1 MIHYTC
7 PPVVWASIYNTPL
20 AHSFLPPRSALPHGS
35 LRLVGGP
42 SPQSGVV
49 LLSWCG
55 YSGTLS
61 MQPTQHLE
69 TDLRGLRR
77 DPSSGAATGTSAAGC
92 SDGSGL
98 GSPPLLRERPPQK
111 GLVPADAEGGSGDS
125 GGGIGGGLGQPTPRE
140 LVNTLRAAA
149 VCTRLGFM
157 FGRWVQAVRAWDA
170 AIQKQRV
177 LAT

>member
-69 TDLRGLRR
+69 TDLRG
-77 DPSSGAATGTSAAGC
+77 
-92 SDGSGL
+92 
-98 GSPPLLRERPPQK
+98 
-111 GLVPADAEGGSGDS
+111 
-125 GGGIGGGLGQPTPRE
+125 GGLAAVRRPAAAANETAARV
-140 LVNTLRAAA
+140 VNELRAAA
-149 VCTRLGFM
+149 VCSALGFQYS
-157 FGRWVQAVRAWDA
+157 RCVAVISNDHNSHGL
-170 AIQKQRV
+170 
-177 LAT
+177 LAGAGLTHRTSTWL